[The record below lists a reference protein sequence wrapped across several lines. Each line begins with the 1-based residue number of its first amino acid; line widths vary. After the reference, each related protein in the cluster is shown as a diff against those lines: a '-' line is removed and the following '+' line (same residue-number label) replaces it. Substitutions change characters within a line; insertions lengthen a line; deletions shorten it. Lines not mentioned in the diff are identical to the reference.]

1 MNIWILLPLLVVLSG
16 CTVEQIK
23 STLENAKPA
32 NDGTEFSN
40 PGITAAEQPLGA
52 DVYRPTDKM
61 TDEFDNSASPLS
73 KRVLYFDRD
82 QTKIRPE
89 YQAVLAAHGKYLSK
103 HTNALV
109 ILEGHTD
116 EQGSREYN
124 LALGE
129 KRSQT
134 VRQFLQ
140 LNGAITAQIEVV
152 SYGEERPAKVGQEE
166 ASWQLNRRVE
176 ILYRR

>member
-1 MNIWILLPLLVVLSG
+1 MNVWMLVPLLIVLSG
-16 CTVEQIK
+16 CTAEQIK
-23 STLENAKPA
+23 STLENVKPTG
-32 NDGTEFSN
+32 DGTELLN
-40 PGITAAEQPLGA
+40 QGITAPEQALDT

-61 TDEFDNSASPLS
+61 VDEFNNPTSLLS

-82 QTKIRPE
+82 QTNIRPE
-89 YQAVLAAHGKYLSK
+89 YKAVLEAHGKYLSK
-103 HTNALV
+103 HTNALI

-116 EQGSREYN
+116 EMGSREYN

-134 VRQFLQ
+134 VRQTLL
-140 LNGAITAQIEVV
+140 LNGATTAQIEVV
-152 SYGEERPAKVGQEE
+152 SYGEERPAKAGQEE